1 MFRVLHAWWL
11 LYRFKKEWLT
21 NGYSD
26 KQKIEEDYSREVLTK
41 EERDALMA
49 VHDRGRKEATAPSAQ
64 DIEFLNEKY
73 SMIVS
78 VN

>member
-1 MFRVLHAWWL
+1 MFRVLHVLWL

-26 KQKIEEDYSREVLTK
+26 KQKIEEDYGCEVLTK

-49 VHDRGRKEATAPSAQ
+49 VHDRDRKEATAPSVQ
-64 DIEFLNEKY
+64 DLEFLNKKY